1 MKPQQPYETA
11 TMARVYA
18 QQGYLLQAARIYRR
32 LLREA
37 PQREDLKAALTDIES
52 RMAAQKGP
60 SRREL
65 GALLREWA
73 DLAARK
79 KS

>member
-1 MKPQQPYETA
+1 
-11 TMARVYA
+11 MA
-18 QQGYLLQAARIYRR
+18 
-32 LLREA
+32 
-37 PQREDLKAALTDIES
+37 S
-52 RMAAQKGP
+52 QKGP

-79 KS
+79 KT